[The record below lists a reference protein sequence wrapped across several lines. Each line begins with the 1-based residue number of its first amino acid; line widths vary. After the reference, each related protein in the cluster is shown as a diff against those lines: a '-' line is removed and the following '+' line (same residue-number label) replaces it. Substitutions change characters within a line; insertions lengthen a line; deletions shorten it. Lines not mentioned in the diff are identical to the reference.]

1 MIVKTCPFCGGMPYI
16 EEHSRGYVN
25 GQSTR
30 VCYVRCKEC
39 NARSPRVDL
48 KDYGVTSHS
57 PKAIQDVVDAWNKSI
72 LTIKPKLV
80 SFRRRRRLLKILL
93 DTQTS

>member
-57 PKAIQDVVDAWNKSI
+57 PKAIQDVVDAWNKRAVAVDIDYETRSRI
-72 LTIKPKLV
+72 FPTPQAA
-80 SFRRRRRLLKILL
+80 S
-93 DTQTS
+93 